1 MSYIYG
7 ASYIYDISSIR
18 VNTSEFSV
26 SSINMAEN
34 KLDRNVSVFAVQFVG
49 FVRS

>member
-1 MSYIYG
+1 MHGQKNIKWRYHH
-7 ASYIYDISSIR
+7 

-34 KLDRNVSVFAVQFVG
+34 KVDRNVLVFAVQFVG